1 MTTDLPPFP
10 GFRPEA
16 LRFLADLCENNDRE
30 WFKARKAT
38 YDDDLLWPARCLVA
52 DVAAEAA
59 RAGLPLGAEPKKAV
73 FRIYRDTRFSKNKAP
88 YKTHVGVVWS
98 RPGEK
103 GVAGGLYVHVEPG
116 GCFLAAGFWELD
128 PPRLRRWRERLAGDP
143 AGWLAAVAEVEG
155 AGLAVTGREPL
166 KRMPRGYEPFA
177 ESDVADALRWKGAVA
192 TRAVADA
199 DVQQPGFPGDVVA
212 FAQAAM
218 PLLEWGWAAG
228 DV

>member
-1 MTTDLPPFP
+1 MTDLPPFP

-16 LRFLADLCENNDRE
+16 LRFLADLRENNDRE

-52 DVAAEAA
+52 EVAAEAA
-59 RAGLPLGAEPKKAV
+59 RAGLPLTAELKKAV

-88 YKTHVGVVWS
+88 YTTHVGVVWA

-103 GVAGGLYVHVEPG
+103 GDAGGLYAHVEPG

-128 PPRLRRWRERLAGDP
+128 PPRLRRWRERITADP
-143 AGWLAAVAEVEG
+143 ASWLAAVAEVEA
-155 AGLAVTGREPL
+155 AGPAVGGREAL
-166 KRMPRGYEPFA
+166 KRMPRGYEAFA
-177 ESDVADALRWKGAVA
+177 DSDVADALRWKGTVA
-192 TRAVADA
+192 TLPVADA
-199 DVQQPGFPGDVVA
+199 DVQQPGFARDVVA
-212 FAQAAM
+212 FAQAAL
-218 PLLEWGWAAG
+218 PLLTWGWAAG